1 MRTQSDILIVGGGV
15 IGLTTAYVL
24 ARERVS
30 VIVVDRSAPGS
41 EASWAGAGI
50 IPPGNPDRAVTA
62 YDRLRAMSSCR
73 FPAFSAELRERT
85 GIDNGYRV
93 CGGIDVFE
101 SIGHPAPRL
110 WEHEGIEFTELS
122 PEAQHKLEPHA
133 CFGGVAFLLPGM
145 AQVRNPWHLRALAAA
160 CGRAGVIIESGREVA
175 ELQKSANRIEGVI
188 FTDGTRHGSRQC
200 LIAAGAWSDQ
210 LLGKL
215 GRPVGIHP
223 VKGQIVLFRSPRPL
237 VQRIISFDKRYL
249 VPRDDGRIL
258 VGSTEEPEAGFDK
271 QPTKH
276 GVGELVRFATSVVPE
291 LANVEIET
299 TWAGLRPGT
308 PNGLPFLGRID
319 PWDNAYVAT
328 GHFRAGIQLS
338 IGTAMVMSDLLLSRP
353 SRIPLDEFRL
363 DRPRSSPAVMAFRS

>member
-1 MRTQSDILIVGGGV
+1 
-15 IGLTTAYVL
+15 
-24 ARERVS
+24 
-30 VIVVDRSAPGS
+30 
-41 EASWAGAGI
+41 
-50 IPPGNPDRAVTA
+50 
-62 YDRLRAMSSCR
+62 
-73 FPAFSAELRERT
+73 
-85 GIDNGYRV
+85 
-93 CGGIDVFE
+93 
-101 SIGHPAPRL
+101 
-110 WEHEGIEFTELS
+110 
-122 PEAQHKLEPHA
+122 
-133 CFGGVAFLLPGM
+133 
-145 AQVRNPWHLRALAAA
+145 
-160 CGRAGVIIESGREVA
+160 
-175 ELQKSANRIEGVI
+175 
-188 FTDGTRHGSRQC
+188 
-200 LIAAGAWSDQ
+200 
-210 LLGKL
+210 
-215 GRPVGIHP
+215 
-223 VKGQIVLFRSPRPL
+223 

-291 LANVEIET
+291 LTNVEIET

-308 PNGLPFLGRID
+308 PDGLPFLGRID